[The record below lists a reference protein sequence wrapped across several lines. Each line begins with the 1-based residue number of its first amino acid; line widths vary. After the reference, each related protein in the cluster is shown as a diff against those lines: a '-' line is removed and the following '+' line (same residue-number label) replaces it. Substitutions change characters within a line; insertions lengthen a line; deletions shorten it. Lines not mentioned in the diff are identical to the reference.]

1 MYQQRFEKSGDI
13 CWFGE
18 NDISTNDEFL
28 NEDVDHS
35 ETKEV
40 SPDVLAKAIDMHICR
55 VSCEQLLA
63 ILRAVVEGA
72 SRLKRLR
79 LSFLDPMDIVD
90 VVDVDKDL
98 IGRAREAVGEFFILE
113 DFYSEEI
120 EDIDIDFSFLQQPF
134 YLAAHDQNGL

>member
-98 IGRAREAVGEFFILE
+98 IGRAREAVGEFFIFISPKIVAIVDLVKGH
-113 DFYSEEI
+113 SE
-120 EDIDIDFSFLQQPF
+120 QQGGTS
-134 YLAAHDQNGL
+134 LS